1 MRLCS
6 RKSRRSRLS
15 LSRMEVECAGHC
27 VWRIRHRRGYLDD
40 HFVVVL
46 LMDRELGMEGGDKV

>member
-1 MRLCS
+1 
-6 RKSRRSRLS
+6 
-15 LSRMEVECAGHC
+15 MEVECAGHC